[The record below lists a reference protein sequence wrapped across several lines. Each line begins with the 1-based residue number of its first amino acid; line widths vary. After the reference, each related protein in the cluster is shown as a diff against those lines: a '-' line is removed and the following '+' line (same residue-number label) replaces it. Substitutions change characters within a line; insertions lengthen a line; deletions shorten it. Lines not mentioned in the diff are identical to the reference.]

1 MGEKFDLGAYLKQA
15 VPDSGTMPRQIET
28 IDIGLIDSDERN
40 FYKLE
45 GIEELAGNIELF
57 GLQQP
62 IVVRPSDADSARVV
76 IVSGHRRTAALR
88 LLVEEG
94 KEQFRQVPVIR
105 EKESRSP
112 ALQELALIFANNDTR
127 KMTSFETAKQAERV
141 QALLYQLQEEG
152 VPFPGRM
159 RDHVAEACKVTK
171 TRLSNLKVIRE
182 HLIPEGMTAWES
194 GDLAED
200 AALKLARLPEEYQQR
215 ILAANKKRNNGRV
228 RWLYSGTVEAQA
240 KRYASVDEL
249 QCQLYGCECTN
260 RDNKKA
266 YLESQGDNYYGNCH
280 RSCCSGCDKITSCKF
295 VCPLL
300 SSEVRAAK
308 EQKRMENAQA
318 KADKEAK
325 ERPDR
330 ELQDLLWSRFAQARK
345 DSGVSLEKLYEKW
358 DVKYSST
365 YIRDFEKY
373 ERGEGLKLGVSTET
387 PLHPYGGQL
396 HIAKYLITLAD
407 TLDVSLDY
415 LLGRTFCPNP
425 EQVVFGVD
433 HASDKPRW
441 RTDDPPEGARVLGK
455 FDVGEG
461 LRPTLSVVYF
471 HDGLYWLDKNWS
483 LDYDLPLLGWAPIPE
498 D

>member
-45 GIEELAGNIELF
+45 GIEELSGNIELF

-62 IVVRPSDADSARVV
+62 IVVRPSDADSTRVV

-105 EKESRSP
+105 ENESRSP

-182 HLIPEGMTAWES
+182 HLIPEGMTAWEA

-280 RSCCSGCDKITSCKF
+280 RSCCLGCDRMTSCKF

-330 ELQDLLWSRFAQARK
+330 ELLERFWARFKEARK
-345 DSGVSLEKLYEKW
+345 LAGSSLESLFGPECW
-358 DVKYSST
+358 DTKYPSS
-365 YIRDFEKY
+365 YIRDFEKL
-373 ERGEGLKLGVSTET
+373 EGGQIKVDSNT
-387 PLHPYGGQL
+387 PFGPYGAYL
-396 HIAKYLITLAD
+396 SDAKKLLRLAKF
-407 TLDVSLDY
+407 LDCSVDY
-415 LLGRTFCPNP
+415 LLCRTDEPNP
-425 EQVVFGVD
+425 EQVKMEVP
-433 HASDKPRW
+433 ADKPQW
-441 RTDDPPEGARVLGK
+441 RTDDPPEGTEVFAKFELPGTDKRLIRTAYYLGGKYYFSRVNRAPI
-455 FDVGEG
+455 D
-461 LRPTLSVVYF
+461 T
-471 HDGLYWLDKNWS
+471 DCM
-483 LDYDLPLLGWAPIPE
+483 GWTPIPE

>member
-62 IVVRPSDADSARVV
+62 IVVRPSDADATRVV

-105 EKESRSP
+105 ENESRSP

-182 HLIPEGMTAWES
+182 HLIPEGMMAWEA

-330 ELQDLLWSRFAQARK
+330 ELQDMLWSRFAQARR
-345 DSGVSLEKLYEKW
+345 DAGVSLEKLYEKW
-358 DVKYSST
+358 LVKYPST

-415 LLGRTFCPNP
+415 LLGRTPCPNP

-433 HASDKPRW
+433 LAESKPQW

-483 LDYDLPLLGWAPIPE
+483 LDYDLPLLGWSPIPE

>member
-28 IDIGLIDSDERN
+28 IDIGFIDSDERN

-62 IVVRPSDADSARVV
+62 IVVRPSDADSTRVV

-105 EKESRSP
+105 ENESRSP

-182 HLIPEGMTAWES
+182 RLIPEGMTAWEA

-330 ELQDLLWSRFAQARK
+330 ELLELFWARFKDAREK
-345 DSGVSLEKLYEKW
+345 AGATLESVFGPECW
-358 DVKYSST
+358 DTKYASS
-365 YIRDFEKY
+365 YIQDFEKL
-373 ERGEGLKLGVSTET
+373 EGGNITASSNTPFRPYSGYLSDAKMLLKL
-387 PLHPYGGQL
+387 
-396 HIAKYLITLAD
+396 AKF
-407 TLDVSLDY
+407 LDCSVDY
-415 LLGRTFCPNP
+415 LLCRTSEPNP
-425 EQVVFGVD
+425 EQVKMAVPAG
-433 HASDKPRW
+433 KPQW

>member
-105 EKESRSP
+105 ENENRSP

-182 HLIPEGMTAWES
+182 HLIQEGMTAWEA

-228 RWLYSGTVEAQA
+228 RWLYSGTVEVQA
-240 KRYASVDEL
+240 KQYASVDEL
-249 QCQLYGCECTN
+249 QCRLYGCECTN

-308 EQKRMENAQA
+308 DQKRMENAQA

-330 ELQDLLWSRFAQARK
+330 ELLERFWTRFKEARK
-345 DSGVSLEKLYEKW
+345 LAGASLESLFGPECW
-358 DVKYSST
+358 DTKYFSS
-365 YIRDFEKY
+365 YIRDFEKL
-373 ERGEGLKLGVSTET
+373 EGGQIKVDSNT
-387 PLHPYGGQL
+387 PFGPYGAYL
-396 HIAKYLITLAD
+396 NDAKKLLRLAKF
-407 TLDVSLDY
+407 LDCSVDY
-415 LLGRTFCPNP
+415 LLCRTNEPNP
-425 EQVVFGVD
+425 EQVKMEVPAG
-433 HASDKPRW
+433 KLRW

-483 LDYDLPLLGWAPIPE
+483 LDYDLPLLGWSPIPE

>member
-40 FYKLE
+40 FYKLD

-105 EKESRSP
+105 ENESRSP

-182 HLIPEGMTAWES
+182 HLIPEGMTAWEA

-228 RWLYSGTVEAQA
+228 RWLYSGTVEVQA
-240 KRYASVDEL
+240 KLYASVDEL

-280 RSCCSGCDKITSCKF
+280 KQCCSKCDKLVSCKYA
-295 VCPLL
+295 CPKL
-300 SSEVRAAK
+300 A
-308 EQKRMENAQA
+308 EQIKRL
-318 KADKEAK
+318 KADRKAEQAREKALKEEK
-325 ERPDR
+325 ERTDR

-345 DSGVSLEKLYEKW
+345 DAGVSLEKLFEKW
-358 DVKYSST
+358 GVKYPSSC
-365 YIRDFEKY
+365 IREFEQH
-373 ERGEGLKLGVSTET
+373 ERGEGLRLDNSSAT
-387 PLHPYGGQL
+387 PLGPYSGYLSHAQ
-396 HIAKYLITLAD
+396 YLIMLAD

-415 LLGRTFCPNP
+415 LLGRTPCPNP

-433 HASDKPRW
+433 LAESKPQW
-441 RTDDPPEGARVLGK
+441 RTDDPPEGTEVFAKFELPGTDKRLIRTAYYSGGKYYFSRVNRAPI
-455 FDVGEG
+455 D
-461 LRPTLSVVYF
+461 T
-471 HDGLYWLDKNWS
+471 DC
-483 LDYDLPLLGWAPIPE
+483 LGWTPIPE